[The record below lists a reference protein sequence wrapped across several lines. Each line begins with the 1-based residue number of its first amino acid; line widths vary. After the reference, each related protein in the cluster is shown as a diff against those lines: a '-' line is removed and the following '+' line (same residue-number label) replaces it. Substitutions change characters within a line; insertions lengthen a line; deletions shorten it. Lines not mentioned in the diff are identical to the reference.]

1 MPRSLF
7 FTVGGT
13 VQASGGTYIER
24 TVDKDL
30 LDYCLAGEFAFVLT
44 ARQMGKSSLMVRT
57 AESLRAQG
65 VRSVI
70 IDLSQIGVQIS
81 EDAWY
86 LGFLTVIEDALDL
99 DTDVFD
105 WWDDKQHLGYGQRMT
120 QFFQDVVLKEVEGNI
135 VIFVDEIDS
144 TLSLPFTDDFFTT
157 IRGVYNSRSSNPE
170 LKRLTFVLIGVATPS
185 DLVSDPSRTPF
196 NIGRQV
202 EVSYFT
208 KEEAA
213 PLARGFGF
221 DEAVSSRLL
230 DWVMDWTN
238 GHPYLTQRLSSIV
251 AHEDVSSITSQD
263 VDRLV
268 RDTFFDDHAE
278 SDSNLRFVHDMLT
291 RRAEDPTAVLT
302 TYRDILKGKSVK
314 DDRHSHP
321 ITHLKLSGIV
331 GRVGSKLEIKNK
343 IYRTVFDEKWLAA
356 QWPEHWL
363 KRVPLAIRG
372 LVAASFVAV
381 IFMGMLAFQIQQNN
395 QAATEAELQSQIL
408 TQTQDSEAQTA
419 ALNDSLQISLAE
431 AESLRLQ
438 SEDARNQ
445 LALQFDRVDAL
456 NRDIQSN
463 NVLLAAQFRVADSLS
478 AATQEANDNLAIQNH
493 LADSLR
499 TRAEELLAESVQAR
513 TETLVIALADAAQRQ
528 SRLGDPALGA
538 LLARQAFTFSAQA
551 NNVHEDPVY
560 DALVESLNQLAPEGR
575 PGIAGPMVLPSN
587 GGASRASAISG
598 DGSLIVVGSES
609 GDVTIHRM
617 SGDTIVQFESVTVS
631 SAVRAIGFGM
641 DSSLLIGSANGEIN
655 LATPDD
661 SGAYSTRRLA
671 RMDAPVSA
679 LHVTQSTGEMVAAD
693 VFGNAI
699 RMSLSDASTLE
710 NMSFDSG
717 VRDLDVSHSGDIAF
731 ALESGDVVW
740 WTPGSG
746 ESQRWSAGQGR
757 LHAIAIN
764 ASSGSLVTGGD
775 STMVKQWNADGSV
788 AGASFLGHEGPINDL
803 AFDESGDRLASASS
817 DHSIQVWKLD
827 QGASDPVILQDH
839 TSWVYS
845 VSFSNDAGRVLS
857 SSNDRTARL
866 YNIDTA
872 DLADRVCSSVAGRE
886 ISTAEWDRFV
896 GADYNKSEYASECPA
911 ALTTTFS
918 RTN

>member
-57 AESLRAQG
+57 AESLRAQS

-157 IRGVYNSRSSNPE
+157 IRGVYNSRSSHPE
-170 LKRLTFVLIGVATPS
+170 LKRLTFALIGVATPS

-213 PLARGFGF
+213 PLARGFGS
-221 DEAVSSRLL
+221 DEATSNRLL
-230 DWVMDWTN
+230 GLVMDWTN

-251 AHEDVSSITSQD
+251 AHEDVSSITSKD

-268 RDTFFDDHAE
+268 RDTFFDDNAE

-331 GRVGSKLEIKNK
+331 GRVGNKLEIKNK
-343 IYRTVFDEKWLAA
+343 IYRTVFDEKWLAG

-363 KRVPLAIRG
+363 KRVPLAVRG

-395 QAATEAELQSQIL
+395 QAASEAELQAQIL
-408 TQTQDSEAQTA
+408 TQTQRSDAQNA
-419 ALNDSLQISLAE
+419 ALADSLQISLTE
-431 AESLRLQ
+431 ADRLRTL
-438 SEDARNQ
+438 SEDARAQ
-445 LALQFDRVDAL
+445 LAVQFDRVDAL

-463 NVLLAAQFRVADSLS
+463 NVQLAEQFRVADSLS
-478 AATQEANDNLAIQNH
+478 AETQQANRDLADQIQI
-493 LADSLR
+493 ADSLR
-499 TRAEELLAESVQAR
+499 TEAERLLQESVQAR
-513 TETLVIALADAAQRQ
+513 TETLIIALADAARRQ
-528 SRLGDPALGA
+528 TRLGDPALGA
-538 LLARQAFTFSAQA
+538 LLARQAHAFSQSTG
-551 NNVHEDPVY
+551 NTYEDPVY
-560 DALVESLNQLAPEGR
+560 DALVEALNEMTPAGGQGL
-575 PGIAGPMVLPSN
+575 AGPVVIPSS
-587 GGASRASAISG
+587 GGAVLATAMNESGEILAMGSEAGRVEVYVAQSQSVRLLDAIDLAGSVTEINLLSDNRLVVG
-598 DGSLIVVGSES
+598 SDDGSLHVASTSDSGEFTSNRLVRMDGSVHSVDVAPDEASVIAGDADGNAVHISLDDASALEQINVGSK
-609 GDVTIHRM
+609 
-617 SGDTIVQFESVTVS
+617 
-631 SAVRAIGFGM
+631 
-641 DSSLLIGSANGEIN
+641 
-655 LATPDD
+655 
-661 SGAYSTRRLA
+661 
-671 RMDAPVSA
+671 
-679 LHVTQSTGEMVAAD
+679 
-693 VFGNAI
+693 I
-699 RMSLSDASTLE
+699 R
-710 NMSFDSG
+710 
-717 VRDLDVSHSGDIAF
+717 DIAF
-731 ALESGDVVW
+731 GSWNSAVLALEDGQIVI
-740 WTPGSG
+740 WTFGQG
-746 ESQRWSAGQGR
+746 ETARWDAGQGR
-757 LHAIAIN
+757 LH
-764 ASSGSLVTGGD
+764 SVTYDPTGSYIVSGGD
-775 STMVKQWNADGSV
+775 STMVKQWTPDGTTY
-788 AGASFLGHEGPINDL
+788 AASYRGHEGPVNDL
-803 AFDESGDRLASASS
+803 AFSTDGRRMASASS

-827 QGASDPVILQDH
+827 QPGSDPIILQDH

-845 VSFSNDAGRVLS
+845 VAFSSDGSKVLS
-857 SSNDRTARL
+857 SANDRTARL
-866 YNIDTA
+866 FNIDSA
-872 DLADRVCSSVAGRE
+872 ELADRVCSATAGR
-886 ISTAEWDRFV
+886 TMTTGEWDRFV
-896 GADYNKSEYASECPA
+896 GVDFDMGEFESRCPQTRASQ
-911 ALTTTFS
+911 
-918 RTN
+918 